1 MREQNDMT
9 KARLHLLACGGTIA
23 GLASSPLDFFGY
35 TAGAAPVAAV
45 LAKLPEI
52 EALADWQVEDF
63 CQLGSEN
70 AGPELWLQIAR
81 RCADVLQDETV
92 DGLVITSGTDT
103 MEELAYFLHL
113 LLKTDKPVVL
123 TGAMRPL
130 SAYGTDG
137 PVNLY
142 NAAAV
147 AANPE
152 SRGKGVLLVMNDTIL
167 SARQAAKQDSF
178 RLHTFGGG
186 EFGPLGYVAA
196 GQVQFAAAPWH
207 RHTQATEFHLADI
220 HKLPQVEIFY
230 MSGGAD
236 ARLLPAM
243 ADLGAAGVVL
253 AGFGN
258 GTFSDAVGEQLRL
271 LMSRGVVC
279 AVTSRTQSGFVVS
292 HLPGL
297 LPAADLSPQKARV
310 LLLLALACGKTP
322 ADMERYFALY

>member
-1 MREQNDMT
+1 MREQNT
-9 KARLHLLACGGTIA
+9 SKKTRLHLLACGGTIA
-23 GLASSPLDFFGY
+23 GLADSPLDFFGY
-35 TAGAAPVAAV
+35 TAGAAQVFAV

-52 EALADWQVEDF
+52 EALAEWQVEDF
-63 CQLGSEN
+63 CQVGSEN

-81 RCADVLQDETV
+81 RCAELLQDDAL

-142 NAAAV
+142 NAASV
-147 AANPE
+147 AACPE
-152 SRGKGVLLVMNDTIL
+152 SRGKGVMLVMNDTIL
-167 SARQAAKQDSF
+167 SARHAVKQDSF

-186 EFGPLGYVAA
+186 EFGPLGYAAA
-196 GQVQFAAAPWH
+196 GQVRFAAVPWH
-207 RHTQATEFHLADI
+207 RHTQTTELCLADI

-236 ARLLPAM
+236 ARLLSAM
-243 ADLGAAGVVL
+243 LDLGVAGVVV

-271 LMSRGVVC
+271 LMNRGVVC
-279 AVTSRTQSGFVVS
+279 AVASRTQSGFVVS

-297 LPAADLSPQKARV
+297 LAAADLSPQKARI
-310 LLLLALACGKTP
+310 LLLLALACGKKP

>member
-1 MREQNDMT
+1 MREQNNSK
-9 KARLHLLACGGTIA
+9 KARLHLLGCGGTIA

-35 TAGAAPVAAV
+35 TAGAAQVGAV

-52 EALADWQVEDF
+52 EALAEWQTEDF
-63 CQLGSEN
+63 CQVGSEN

-81 RCADVLQDETV
+81 RCSEVLQDEAV

-103 MEELAYFLHL
+103 LEELAYFLHL

-147 AANPE
+147 AASPE
-152 SRGKGVLLVMNDTIL
+152 SRGKGVLLVMNDTII
-167 SARQAAKQDSF
+167 SARQATKQDSF

-196 GQVQFAAAPWH
+196 GQVRFAALPWH
-207 RHTQATEFHLADI
+207 CHTQTTEFYLADI

-236 ARLLPAM
+236 ARLLSAM
-243 ADLGAAGVVL
+243 ADLGASGVVL

-258 GTFSDAVGEQLRL
+258 GTFSDEVGEQLRL
-271 LMSRGVVC
+271 LIARGIVC
-279 AVTSRTQSGFVVS
+279 AVASRTQSGFVVS
-292 HLPGL
+292 HLTGL
-297 LPAADLSPQKARV
+297 LPATDLSPQKARI
-310 LLLLALACGKTP
+310 LLLLALACGKTSK
-322 ADMERYFALY
+322 DMERYFALY